1 MENKPVL
8 VKDIIG
14 EFRKYLVRQN
24 GEKEVMQFVYLLFE
38 AWEGWTKA
46 RVQLD
51 KETSLTEESAIRF
64 RIALEDLKKNR
75 PIQYIIG
82 ETWFCG
88 LKFKVTPDVLIPRPE
103 TEELVELAERD
114 IRQAGYRNPAVLDI
128 GTGSGCIAISLRKK
142 FPSSTIT
149 AVDIS
154 VAALRIASE
163 NAALNDCNIQF
174 IQADIL
180 NRKGWSDLSS
190 YHIIIANPPYITE
203 KEKSRMEKNVLDHEP
218 GIALFVGVDDSLLF
232 YKAIVDFAMD
242 HLLPSGLI
250 FFEVNENY
258 AAETEDLLSAKGFK
272 KVQVLQD
279 IHGKPRF
286 VRAYR

>member
-88 LKFKVTPDVLIPRPE
+88 LKFKVTPDV
-103 TEELVELAERD
+103 
-114 IRQAGYRNPAVLDI
+114 PA
-128 GTGSGCIAISLRKK
+128 
-142 FPSSTIT
+142 
-149 AVDIS
+149 
-154 VAALRIASE
+154 
-163 NAALNDCNIQF
+163 
-174 IQADIL
+174 
-180 NRKGWSDLSS
+180 NRC
-190 YHIIIANPPYITE
+190 
-203 KEKSRMEKNVLDHEP
+203 
-218 GIALFVGVDDSLLF
+218 
-232 YKAIVDFAMD
+232 
-242 HLLPSGLI
+242 
-250 FFEVNENY
+250 
-258 AAETEDLLSAKGFK
+258 
-272 KVQVLQD
+272 
-279 IHGKPRF
+279 
-286 VRAYR
+286 